1 MSVARR
7 MVANVSAEQRPDLAA
22 IMGGAELR
30 RWYWLKEE
38 LQGFARNLG
47 VSAAGSKETLTARL
61 VARLDGEPFT
71 EPAPSRTGKTAQLTG
86 PLAANSVIPRGQ
98 RCSQVV
104 RAWFVEQVGP
114 SFGFDA
120 AMREFFAHTD
130 GTQTMHDALEY
141 YRATRDQTNKPIDA
155 QFEYN
160 RFTRSWHETHPAGT
174 RNELLTA
181 WREYRAQPID
191 QRGRI

>member
-1 MSVARR
+1 

-47 VSAAGSKETLTARL
+47 VSAAGGKETLTARL
-61 VARLDGEPFT
+61 VAHLDGEQFT
-71 EPAPSRTGKTAQLTG
+71 EPAPSRRGETAQLTG
-86 PLAANSVIPRGQ
+86 TLAADSVIPQGQ

-114 SFGFDA
+114 SFGFDS

-130 GTQTMHDALEY
+130 GTQTMHDALEH
-141 YRATRDQTNKPIDA
+141 YRATRDQANKPIDA

-160 RFTRSWHETHPAGT
+160 RFTRNWHEAHPAGT
-174 RNELLTA
+174 RDELLTA
-181 WREYRAQPID
+181 WREYREQPVD
-191 QRGRI
+191 RRGRV